1 MRGKCYSALSGTLP
15 RIVYHFKN
23 GVTKGN
29 GSPFNASVAVGF
41 RAEAFIGI
49 TGISASL

>member
-1 MRGKCYSALSGTLP
+1 MLFCSVGNFTKD
-15 RIVYHFKN
+15 YHFKN